1 MTHAPPTAAPATVD
15 LTVGGMTCGACAAK
29 ISKKL
34 NRLEGVAADVNFAL
48 GTAHVSYDPAV
59 QSPDSLVEAVVKLGY
74 SAAAPDPGDPVGE
87 ATLNEAE
94 NVAAQRDFGRR
105 ALLAAPLTVAV
116 VAIGM
121 RGGFSTDALRGSGMA
136 MDHRSTT
143 DRVLAWVSLALA
155 TPVVGWAAWPFHR
168 AAVVNLRR
176 RTATMDTLVSM
187 GTLAAFVWST
197 VAVLRGKDEL
207 YFEVAAAVTSF
218 LLLGRWA
225 EARSKRRAGA
235 AVRQLLELGAKEV
248 SLLDADGVERRVDV
262 HELRVGDR
270 FLVRPG
276 EKVATDGVIL
286 HGTSALDLS
295 MLTGESVPVERGPG
309 DEIVG
314 GAMNSN
320 GRLVV
325 RASRVGSATAL
336 AQIARLVAQAQ
347 NGKASVQRLADRVA
361 GIFVPVV
368 LGIAVLTLAGWLAAG
383 GSPDEAFSATVAV
396 LIIACPCALGL
407 ATPTALLVGTGRGA
421 QLGLLIRG
429 PEVLERAQRL
439 NAIVLD
445 KTGTVTTGQMSVQHT
460 LVVDGTDAE
469 EALRLVGALETG
481 SEHPIGRAIAAHAA
495 AASPL
500 PAVERFTAVEGLGA
514 VGQVGSTEIV
524 VGRPA
529 LLEERGLSIDESL
542 RAAVARAAEAG
553 RTAVLGGWD
562 GRARILVAVGD
573 TLRPEAARAIEELR
587 RLGLEPYL
595 VTGDNTATAHA
606 VAREVGIP
614 SDHVVAEVLP
624 ADKVAVVRRLRGDGR
639 AVAMLGDGVNDAAA
653 LAEADLGLTMGGGAD
668 VAIQAG
674 DITLVRGD
682 LGAAPDAIRLA
693 RRTLGTIRANLFW
706 AFAYNVAA
714 IPLAATGL
722 LNPMIAGAAMA
733 FSSLFVVSNSLR
745 LRRFS

>member
-1 MTHAPPTAAPATVD
+1 
-15 LTVGGMTCGACAAK
+15 
-29 ISKKL
+29 
-34 NRLEGVAADVNFAL
+34 
-48 GTAHVSYDPAV
+48 
-59 QSPDSLVEAVVKLGY
+59 
-74 SAAAPDPGDPVGE
+74 
-87 ATLNEAE
+87 
-94 NVAAQRDFGRR
+94 
-105 ALLAAPLTVAV
+105 
-116 VAIGM
+116 M
-121 RGGFSTDALRGSGMA
+121 R
-136 MDHRSTT
+136 
-143 DRVLAWVSLALA
+143 
-155 TPVVGWAAWPFHR
+155 
-168 AAVVNLRR
+168 
-176 RTATMDTLVSM
+176 
-187 GTLAAFVWST
+187 
-197 VAVLRGKDEL
+197 
-207 YFEVAAAVTSF
+207 
-218 LLLGRWA
+218 
-225 EARSKRRAGA
+225 
-235 AVRQLLELGAKEV
+235 
-248 SLLDADGVERRVDV
+248 
-262 HELRVGDR
+262 
-270 FLVRPG
+270 
-276 EKVATDGVIL
+276 
-286 HGTSALDLS
+286 
-295 MLTGESVPVERGPG
+295 TGERVPVERGPG

-325 RASRVGSATAL
+325 RATRVGSATAL

-445 KTGTVTTGQMSVQHT
+445 KTGTVTTGQMSVQQT